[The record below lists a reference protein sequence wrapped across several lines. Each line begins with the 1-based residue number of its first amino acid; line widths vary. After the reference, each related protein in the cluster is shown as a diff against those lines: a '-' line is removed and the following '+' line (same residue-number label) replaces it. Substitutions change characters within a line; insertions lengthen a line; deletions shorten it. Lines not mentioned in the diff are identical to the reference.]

1 MINEKVDKER
11 DKGVAMN
18 LKNFIGKILMED
30 SNK

>member
-11 DKGVAMN
+11 DKGGIMN
-18 LKNFIGKILMED
+18 LKNFKGKILMGD